1 MSADRSTPAI
11 ELDAVEFRY
20 EDMLMRFSL
29 SVPSGAFLA
38 VIGPSG
44 SGKSTLLNL
53 IAGFERPVS
62 GHVRLFGIA
71 MGGTPPAERPVTM
84 LFQDNNLFAHLD
96 VAANVGL
103 GIDPGLRLSAS
114 DRERVTAALTEVGLS
129 GFETRRP
136 AQMSGGERQRVALA
150 RCLVRNRPILLLDEP
165 FAALGPRM
173 RHDML
178 ELVDRLRQTHGLTV
192 VMVTHSPP
200 DARRGADLTAF
211 VLAGEVRLF
220 GPTAKLLARRDDAA
234 LVDYLGDA
242 GES

>member
-1 MSADRSTPAI
+1 MSADNVTAI
-11 ELDAVEFRY
+11 ELDEVEFRY

-29 SVPSGAFLA
+29 SVPSGAFVA

-44 SGKSTLLNL
+44 AGKSTLLNL
-53 IAGFERPVS
+53 IAGFERPLS
-62 GHVRLFGIA
+62 GEVRLFGA
-71 MGGTPPAERPVTM
+71 TMGETPPAERPVTM
-84 LFQDNNLFAHLD
+84 LFQDHNLFAHLD

-103 GIDPGLRLSAS
+103 GIDPGLRLSAA
-114 DRERVTAALTEVGLS
+114 DRERVTQALAEVGLS
-129 GFETRRP
+129 GFEKRRP

-178 ELVDRLRQTHGLTV
+178 DLVNELRRIHGLTI
-192 VMVTHSPP
+192 VMVTHSPT
-200 DARRGADLTAF
+200 DARRGADFTAF
-211 VLAGEVRLF
+211 VLGGEVRRF
-220 GPTAKLLARRDDAA
+220 GPTAELLARRDDAA
-234 LVDYLGDA
+234 LTDYLGDA